1 MGLHER
7 KHILTTESPIKKIS
21 IVLLAVFALVP
32 APATAQAVC
41 DAGPVVL
48 QVLGSGGPRGMGRAS
63 AGYLVRVD
71 GVGRVLVD
79 AGGGM
84 FVRFHE
90 AGARVEDLEVFALSH
105 FHADHSSDVAG
116 LLWLKPQD
124 FVFSGPT
131 GSDLYPSAEEYV
143 SGMFGPD
150 GVFRAVTS
158 GKGLNTVM
166 IDVNKSEPTE
176 VFHND
181 SIRVRA
187 LGVPH
192 GIVPAVG
199 YRVDVGDVSIA
210 FSSDQNG
217 SDPAFAEF
225 ASGVD
230 LLVIHMAVPESVT
243 GFPGDLHAKPS
254 VWGQVATDANIG
266 TLVVSHLSGIPPN
279 TAESDMARLD
289 EQLKHLRSTYE
300 GPFVIAE
307 DLMCIAAGH

>member
-1 MGLHER
+1 MKAL
-7 KHILTTESPIKKIS
+7 
-21 IVLLAVFALVP
+21 VLLAILTLVP
-32 APATAQAVC
+32 APTIAQ
-41 DAGPVVL
+41 DACIDEGVVL
-48 QVLGSGGPRGMGRAS
+48 QILGSGGPRGLGRAS
-63 AGYLVRVD
+63 AGYLVWVD

-90 AGARVEDLEVFALSH
+90 AGARVEDLEVLALSH

-116 LLWLKPQD
+116 LLWLKPQG

-150 GVFRAVTS
+150 GVFRAVTN

-166 IDVNKSEPTE
+166 IDVTKPEPTE

-199 YRVDVGDVSIA
+199 YRVEVGDVSIA

-230 LLVIHMAVPESVT
+230 ALVIHMAVPESVT

-254 VWGQVATDANIG
+254 VWGQVATDANVG
-266 TLVVSHLSGIPPN
+266 TLVVSHLSAVAPGA
-279 TAESDMARLD
+279 TESDSPALA
-289 EQLKHLRSTYE
+289 EKLEFLRSNYK
-300 GPFVIAE
+300 GPMLLAE
-307 DLMCIAAGH
+307 DLMCIPLD